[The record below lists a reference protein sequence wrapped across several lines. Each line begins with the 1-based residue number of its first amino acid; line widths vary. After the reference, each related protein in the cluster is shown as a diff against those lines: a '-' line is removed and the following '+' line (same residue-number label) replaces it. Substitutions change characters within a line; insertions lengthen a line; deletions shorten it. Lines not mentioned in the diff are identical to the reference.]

1 MSNVGSIMNQ
11 KFRDGERKKKISGRF
26 PEVVLSKK
34 EELRRGGECREKNRR
49 STAV

>member
-11 KFRDGERKKKISGRF
+11 KSSGKF

-34 EELRRGGECREKNRR
+34 EELRRGGEYREKNRR